1 LKLRGDMLK
10 LRGDMKRTKIVTFTT
25 IIALLATLVSFSIEF
40 WNKKAAAN
48 RMAKLNQKYE
58 ERIDGIANKFKVIDN
73 EINQIA
79 LSELSVDLEDSL
91 YKWLSHV
98 PSYLTESEIEVLVD
112 HRLSKLEE
120 KLQRIDKRFP
130 DESTIEKIASVNDA
144 ILATKIEALFNS
156 VDDIKRNMLTNWD
169 IVKVVFGILTA
180 LGVLTGMIFGGM
192 NVLKKYSERKSDK

>member
-1 LKLRGDMLK
+1 MK